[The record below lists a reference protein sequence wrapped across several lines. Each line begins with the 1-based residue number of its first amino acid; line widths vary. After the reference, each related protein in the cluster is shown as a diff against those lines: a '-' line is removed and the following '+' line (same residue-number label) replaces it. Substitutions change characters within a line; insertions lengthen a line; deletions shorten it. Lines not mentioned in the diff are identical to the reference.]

1 MPLPEELLRNAASR
15 LSNFSQQCR
24 VGLAELVDESAAT

>member
-1 MPLPEELLRNAASR
+1 MPLPEELLRNSR
-15 LSNFSQQCR
+15 LSDIFQQCR